1 MKWSQIDA
9 IPCPIAQAMSVI
21 GDSWTLLLIRDAMQG
36 RTKFDEFQQ
45 STGASR
51 AVIAERLAHL
61 VEHDVLARTQY
72 EEHPPRYEYK
82 LTARGKALQPLMM
95 TMAHWSET
103 QLPKPTRARK
113 RRHTTCGHT
122 FHPVV
127 HCSECGEAITPETV
141 TYDRRPAPKTSQEK
155 GRGADRGE
163 DRTRQLD

>member
-72 EEHPPRYEYK
+72 EEHPPRSEYK
-82 LTARGKALQPLMM
+82 LTARGKALQPVMM
-95 TMAHWSET
+95 TMAHWS
-103 QLPKPTRARK
+103 
-113 RRHTTCGHT
+113 
-122 FHPVV
+122 
-127 HCSECGEAITPETV
+127 
-141 TYDRRPAPKTSQEK
+141 
-155 GRGADRGE
+155 
-163 DRTRQLD
+163 